1 MSCPKEEKM
10 KVYLAGPE
18 VFFVNGEALIQRKRV
33 LTIQYGFQPNIWMGD
48 TEIPNDKFGSGLYI
62 SAANEVVM
70 RDADFIIANITPFR
84 GPTAD
89 VGTSFEL
96 GFMCAM
102 DRPAFAYSNDPRH
115 YEERITGHFDGTL
128 AIREDGV
135 FRADD
140 GQMVEYH
147 DMADN
152 LMLDGGIAARG
163 GIVAR
168 PKSGPVLS
176 ADDLSMFEECL
187 AAARRFFDGKSE

>member
-1 MSCPKEEKM
+1 MSQGKNM

-18 VFFVNGEALIQRKRV
+18 VFFANGETLIQRKRA
-33 LTIQYGFQPNIWMGD
+33 LTLQYGFHPNIWMGD
-48 TEIPNDKFGSGLYI
+48 AEIPDDKFGSGLYI

-70 RDADFIIANITPFR
+70 RDSDFVIANITPFR
-84 GPTAD
+84 GFAAD

-96 GFMCAM
+96 GFMCALN
-102 DRPAFAYSNDPRH
+102 RPAFAYSNDPRH
-115 YEERITGHFDGTL
+115 YEERIAGHFGGTL
-128 AIREDGV
+128 AVREDGV

-168 PKSGPVLS
+168 PKSGPLLP

-187 AAARRFFDGKSE
+187 SAARRFFDGKSQ